1 MRWERLTDEALLD
14 TRLCDLGLSLEKSD
28 VWDRVLQL
36 NEDLAHRGLRFRPHY
51 WLSNEW
57 FSPDG
62 VPGIALPFYLACAR
76 LRRLEEKM
84 MLEVEGG
91 TKTWCMQLLRHETGH
106 AIQTAYRLHRRTAWR
121 KLFGRSTKPYPATYS
136 PKPFSRKYVL
146 HLDWWYAQSHPS
158 EDFAETFAVWLR
170 PGSSWRKQ
178 YKNWPAMRKLEYVD
192 ALMTEIA
199 DMPPPVKSREQT
211 DSLATL
217 RHTLREHYREKQQL
231 YESDYPEFYD
241 RDLRRIFPENGEQRR
256 GMPAS
261 TLLRRIGPD
270 LRNRL
275 ASWTG
280 EHAYV
285 IDQVMK
291 EMICRCRELDL
302 RVSRTLDEIRI
313 ETAILLTMQ
322 VTNFLQSG
330 EHRLTL

>member
-1 MRWERLTDEALLD
+1 MRF
-14 TRLCDLGLSLEKSD
+14 CDLGLSLD
-28 VWDRVLQL
+28 NADLRDRIRQL
-36 NEDLAHRGLRFRPHY
+36 YDELAGRGLRFRPHC

-62 VPGIALPFYLACAR
+62 VPGVAIPFYLAHPR

-121 KLFGRSTKPYPATYS
+121 KLFGRSTKPYPSTYS

-170 PGSSWRKQ
+170 SGSTWRKQ
-178 YKNWPAMRKLEYVD
+178 YKDWPALKKLKYVD
-192 ALMTEIA
+192 ELMAEIG
-199 DMPPPVKSREQT
+199 DTPQPVRSRERT
-211 DSLATL
+211 DALPTL
-217 RHTLREHYREKQQL
+217 HHTLREHYREKQQL
-231 YESDYPEFYD
+231 YQSDYPEFYD
-241 RDLRRIFPENGEQRR
+241 RDLRRIFPENNEMRR
-256 GMPAS
+256 TMPAS
-261 TLLRRIGPD
+261 TLLRRIRPD

-285 IDQVMK
+285 IDQVLK
-291 EMICRCRELDL
+291 EMIGRCRELDL
-302 RVSRTLDEIRI
+302 RVSRSVDEVRL
-313 ETAILLTMQ
+313 EAAILLTMQ
-322 VTNFLQSG
+322 VTNFLHSG